1 MFDAWKLKRRIDSM
15 EDTLQKLVGSCQT
28 LELEWINAYAKFKK
42 IAARI
47 TKDQAVIDSR
57 EEGNSQERPGLA
69 EAGASTHPGLLLTP
83 RQKELQQNI
92 LRRRAGG

>member
-1 MFDAWKLKRRIDSM
+1 MDSM
-15 EDTLQKLVGSCQT
+15 EDTLEKLTGSLQT
-28 LELEWINAYAKFKK
+28 IELEWLNAYAKFKK

-57 EEGNSQERPGLA
+57 EEGTSQEKAGHA

-83 RQKELQQNI
+83 RQKELQQTI